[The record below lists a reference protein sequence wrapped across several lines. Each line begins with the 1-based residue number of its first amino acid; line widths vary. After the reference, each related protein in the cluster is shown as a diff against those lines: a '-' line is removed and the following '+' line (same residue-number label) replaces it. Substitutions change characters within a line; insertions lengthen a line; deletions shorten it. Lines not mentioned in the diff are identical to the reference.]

1 MCDVRAVD
9 IVVGLAWGD
18 EGKGKVVSDMLNIAG
33 RNYNFVCRFN
43 GGPNAGHT
51 IYKNGKKYKTHLV
64 PAGIFHGIA
73 SYIGPGCVVNVRK
86 LKEEFDYLKANG
98 FNTSLVKVHPNA
110 HIITDEHIA
119 YDKQHLGHLGTTGQ
133 GIAPAYADKMLRKGI
148 RAKDELPR
156 EMLWD
161 QPLFGAVLAEGAQSV
176 WLDPDHGDYPYVTSS
191 PTLPYYACSLGF
203 NPKKID
209 QVIGVAK
216 AYDTKSGVDPLFPE
230 SLFDDPVLA
239 AIGKAGQEY
248 GTTTGRR
255 RLVNYLNMDKLI
267 SAINLTGI
275 NSLVINKA
283 DVLKEVEAQSIGD
296 PYQVIYGGLTFTT
309 RRKDSEYSAFNDFRM
324 WIRDT
329 LEEELD
335 FESHQITFSCDPEF
349 ILSKTHCECGAPL
362 EGSTGR
368 CEVCDIEFDANF
380 LPY

>member
-1 MCDVRAVD
+1 MCDVRTVD

-18 EGKGKVVSDMLNIAG
+18 EGKGKVVSDILNIAG

-110 HIITDEHIA
+110 HIITDEHIT
-119 YDKQHLGHLGTTGQ
+119 YDKEHLGHLGTTGQ

-216 AYDTKSGVDPLFPE
+216 AYDTKSGIDPLFPE

-283 DVLKEVEAQSIGD
+283 DVLKEVEAQGIGD